1 MTPQA
6 PAPHLSCWVSWVWLR
21 LDMDTFLLRLELCHR
36 EAGAGTPEERGKL
49 PPCCSCSCS
58 CRCPLARGR
67 VLVLTFSWL
76 LQCCH
81 LGRVDLGRLL
91 LGLAASCTAL
101 FGFSSL
107 SVLLT
112 GECSTTCTME
122 MVQS

>member
-1 MTPQA
+1 M
-6 PAPHLSCWVSWVWLR
+6 R
-21 LDMDTFLLRLELCHR
+21 LDMDMFLLRLELCHR

-49 PPCCSCSCS
+49 PPSSCS

-101 FGFSSL
+101 LGFSSL